1 MSLELSP
8 YPAFW
13 GRTVTTLARLFRRR
27 FRLLKILP
35 IPACALIL
43 CLPVELSPLT
53 AQAHVVGTEQ
63 RDENAHPFKVL
74 VLNSYHDG
82 FSWSDPIMTGIRDTL
97 NASHL
102 PIDLWIEYMDTK
114 RFREKEH
121 LETLYRLFMD
131 KFADSHFDVILTSD
145 NNALDF
151 IIDYGERLFPGTP
164 VVFSGVNGFSPGLL
178 KGQSNI
184 TGVIEEPNLKA
195 AVNVTKRLIPGL
207 SEIIVITPGNVTG
220 QVNRE
225 ILKKIARS
233 HPPNITFTFW
243 NDLLISETL
252 GRTRNLSP
260 YSAIIVLG
268 VSRTKSGSVV
278 PVEEVTRR
286 ISEIGTAPIFSI
298 WDYLMG
304 KGIVGGE
311 LVSAY
316 AQGQTSAQIALRILE
331 GEKAGDIPV
340 VTKSPNRNMFDYA
353 EMERFGMNTNFLP
366 ADSILINQPVSF
378 AKKYRKLVFLVLG
391 IILILS
397 LLIVFLIATI
407 TKQKRIEREIKA
419 AKEDAE
425 LASRAKSSF
434 LAIMSHELRT
444 PLNAIIGFS
453 EIMDMKMF
461 GPVGGEQYR
470 DYVKD
475 IHESGKHLLS
485 MINDIL
491 DLSKIEAGK
500 MDIREESVSLI
511 QLSKDACSLIR
522 DKARNKDI
530 EIIYDFPDDLPEVL
544 VDHRMIKQ
552 VLLNLLS
559 NALKFMEK
567 NGKVTLKAKQSEN
580 GGIVFSVI
588 DTGIGMTA
596 GEIELALTPFTQ
608 IEGSFVR
615 KYDGTGLGL
624 PLAKS
629 LIELHGG
636 VMKIEST
643 PGSGTKASLYF
654 PPERTLRP
662 PFESG

>member
-1 MSLELSP
+1 
-8 YPAFW
+8 
-13 GRTVTTLARLFRRR
+13 
-27 FRLLKILP
+27 
-35 IPACALIL
+35 
-43 CLPVELSPLT
+43 
-53 AQAHVVGTEQ
+53 
-63 RDENAHPFKVL
+63 
-74 VLNSYHDG
+74 
-82 FSWSDPIMTGIRDTL
+82 
-97 NASHL
+97 
-102 PIDLWIEYMDTK
+102 
-114 RFREKEH
+114 
-121 LETLYRLFMD
+121 
-131 KFADSHFDVILTSD
+131 
-145 NNALDF
+145 
-151 IIDYGERLFPGTP
+151 
-164 VVFSGVNGFSPGLL
+164 
-178 KGQSNI
+178 
-184 TGVIEEPNLKA
+184 
-195 AVNVTKRLIPGL
+195 
-207 SEIIVITPGNVTG
+207 
-220 QVNRE
+220 
-225 ILKKIARS
+225 
-233 HPPNITFTFW
+233 
-243 NDLLISETL
+243 
-252 GRTRNLSP
+252 
-260 YSAIIVLG
+260 
-268 VSRTKSGSVV
+268 
-278 PVEEVTRR
+278 
-286 ISEIGTAPIFSI
+286 
-298 WDYLMG
+298 MG